1 MPNKSLRESLNSDSY
16 SIIIKKLIYLRH
28 KNNLSQRE
36 LANALSVQQSFIS
49 KIELGKRRLDILELK
64 KYLSKLNY
72 SIPQLLDDLNKI

>member
-1 MPNKSLRESLNSDSY
+1 MPFKSLRESLNSDSY